1 MVCNLFNFYDFYVKK
16 HVEKLYMFNFLS
28 CIGVFNLVF
37 ILMISYFQF
46 HSLIQVDSVLFFF
59 FPLCMALFF
68 LSFFNFH
75 FSINKFFKIIFK
87 FIL

>member
-1 MVCNLFNFYDFYVKK
+1 MIFYVKK

-46 HSLIQVDSVLFFF
+46 HSLIQVEGFFF
-59 FPLCMALFF
+59 FSLWFFSFF
-68 LSFFNFH
+68 LFLIFIFLLIH
-75 FSINKFFKIIFK
+75 FLYLFFKIIFK
-87 FIL
+87 FML

>member
-59 FPLCMALFF
+59 FHCAWLFSFF
-68 LSFFNFH
+68 LFLIFIFLLINFL
-75 FSINKFFKIIFK
+75 K
-87 FIL
+87 